1 MDKILK
7 EEIDRFRLLSNYDN
21 KKTLDENYK
30 SNEVITEQSWLGNL
44 FKLGGREAGTLSKTA
59 IKEVE
64 ELFRLIPTEM
74 KKFGVDA
81 AEVTAKLQ
89 SKSFTAK
96 ELGEFRKT
104 VFKNITDVKTRKE
117 LADDMVKSKAFQ
129 DLFTSTKEKKVV
141 DELIKKGYSGDDA
154 KVLIDRYKRT
164 GGKFLDD
171 VKGTIKPKPTKTKA
185 PINPQNLGNQTARKS
200 YAQIAWEIL
209 QAPFRVGGFI
219 ISNFWKIFWLATSVG
234 VAYYLWNYLNQKYK
248 VYPKCLYRSPS
259 FEDLKR
265 MNAEKVEYCFI
276 SETGN
281 EFIDDNGG
289 GRFYIDNK
297 FETDNQKYKGKWSDE
312 SDMDVLVTLDNGE
325 KHSLPCEDITDFED
339 EREKDIAPTKTQT
352 QIEKERILSSWDG
365 KYEKCDDFP
374 MTIGCINDGV
384 IGTVQI
390 CLGLPKDGKFS
401 PKVLDALEKEGY
413 GFELSFDIY
422 KTIQSKCGMS
432 SSDSG
437 FASNL

>member
-7 EEIDRFRLLSNYDN
+7 EEIDRFKLLSNYDN

-30 SNEVITEQSWLGNL
+30 SNEVITENWFSNL
-44 FKLGGREAGTLSKTA
+44 FKLGSREAGALSKTA

-89 SKSFTAK
+89 AKSFTAK

-129 DLFTSTKEKKVV
+129 DLFTSTKEKKVI

-185 PINPQNLGNQTARKS
+185 PKITPQSLGSTSARKS

-209 QAPFRVGGFI
+209 QAPFKVGGFI
-219 ISNFWKIFWLATSVG
+219 IGNFWKIFWLALSVG
-234 VAYYLWNYLNQKYK
+234 VAYYLWNNLNQKIK
-248 VYPKCLYRSPS
+248 KYPKCLYRGQSPDD
-259 FEDLKR
+259 FKKMYE
-265 MNAEKVEYCFI
+265 EKLEYI
-276 SETGN
+276 IITETGN

-289 GRFYIDNK
+289 GRFYIDNT
-297 FETDNQKYKGKWSDE
+297 FETDNRKYKGKWSDE
-312 SDMDVLVTLDNGE
+312 GDLDVLVTLSNGE
-325 KHSLPCEDITDFED
+325 EHSLPCDDISDFED
-339 EREKDIAPTKTQT
+339 ERDIVPKEKTQT

-413 GFELSFDIY
+413 GFEISFDIY

-432 SSDSG
+432 SSESG